1 MDSMIRVGRYRRF
14 TMNRT
19 FHLDIGAHRLFAKVN
34 PNPVEAAAE
43 VAGYHRIRHHYRLPR
58 LHSQH
63 RVGHW
68 TLTLYDRHQPDLP
81 DTGLLLDALTSTGP
95 GSAANLDCGL
105 DATFQHYRRTIDA
118 TICRVPASRA
128 SSKLYRDR
136 AQPGGRLDHY
146 YGHNPIL
153 LKLTDADGLRPSE
166 LRKTTLMVNGEP
178 RRLDLPALVSELR
191 DAFHP
196 DEQVWAAMTQ
206 GDPTDFNIGLDADN
220 QPVWFDYDT
229 AGLNALPG
237 EIACFLWYQR
247 LHGAWLVPHYNTDA
261 YADHRKALAEA
272 VEPTVRLRR
281 LSPRAVGIDYQH
293 QPSPARQQ
301 AITRYL
307 TTLARPLA
315 LSTATDLLTWIR
327 PYLAMRILA
336 VYPLQLLEPRDAA
349 LSLGLLADLYA
360 PDADL
365 EQILGLTTQTPAE
378 PPS

>member
-1 MDSMIRVGRYRRF
+1 MIRVARYRRF

-19 FHLDIGAHRLFAKVN
+19 FHLDIGSHRLFAKVN

-43 VAGYHRIRHHYRLPR
+43 AAGYQRIRHHYRVPG

-63 RVGHW
+63 RIGHW

-81 DTGLLLDALTSTGP
+81 DTGLLLDALTSTDAD
-95 GSAANLDCGL
+95 STANLDRGL
-105 DATFQHYRRTIDA
+105 DAIFQHYRRTIDA
-118 TICRVPASRA
+118 TICRVPASRTNG
-128 SSKLYRDR
+128 KLYRDR
-136 AQPGGRLDHY
+136 VQPRGRLDHY
-146 YGHNPIL
+146 YGHDPIV
-153 LKLTDADGLRPSE
+153 LKLADADGLRLTE
-166 LRKTTLMVNGEP
+166 LRETTLMVNGQP
-178 RRLDLPALVSELR
+178 RRLDFPALVSELR

-196 DEQVWAAMTQ
+196 DEQVWAAITQ
-206 GDPTDFNIGLDADN
+206 GDPTDFNIGLDADSR
-220 QPVWFDYDT
+220 PVWFDYDT

-247 LHGAWLVPHYNTDA
+247 LHGAWLVPHYNTAA
-261 YADHRKALAEA
+261 YADHTMALAEA
-272 VEPTVRLRR
+272 VEPTVRLKR
-281 LSPRAVGIDYQH
+281 LSDRSVGIDYQH

-315 LSTATDLLTWIR
+315 LPAATDLLTWIR

-365 EQILGLTTQTPAE
+365 EQILGLATQTPAE
-378 PPS
+378 PPL